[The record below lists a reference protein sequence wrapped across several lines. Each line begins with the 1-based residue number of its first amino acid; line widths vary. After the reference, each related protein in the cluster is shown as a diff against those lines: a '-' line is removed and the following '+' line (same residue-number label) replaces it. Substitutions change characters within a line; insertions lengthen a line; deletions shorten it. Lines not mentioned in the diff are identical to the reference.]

1 MTTEDSTDEDG
12 PGRKTD
18 THNSVHQS
26 AVASGDSGQSV
37 AEVDQVESDSRW
49 VDPDRIRSL
58 KYGFLI
64 LLGVVSTAYHLWF
77 TQQFPFEQDQH
88 KIAHLGFMLVG
99 AAVLAYK
106 PEPET
111 RRERLGNYA
120 TLFEGALSAVVAI
133 YLFTAFE
140 RVVYEQLGIYT
151 DLDLFMG
158 LLIILL
164 LLDVCRRVY
173 GPMLS
178 LVGVV
183 GLVYALYGPYFP
195 GILNHNGVT
204 AERLVQGLTVEFGSG
219 VFGVIVEVSGTFII
233 IFMILAG
240 LLEAYGALEYFVQI
254 GTLIGRRVRSGLAQM
269 TTVASMGMGSV
280 NGSAAANAAT
290 TGAFTIPLLK
300 RHGLDSDTAA
310 SFESVA
316 SSGGQIMPPIMGAAA
331 FIMAEITGTSYLRI
345 IVVGFLP
352 AMLFYGSVA
361 VGVHLTTI
369 REGLTSEVDEEDL
382 EDVDMVEQERTEAVH
397 SIFGRTTSAVSF
409 GQISVR
415 NLVVEGLALW
425 VPLAVLLYTL
435 VVLLYDPLYAGFLS
449 IMSVFP
455 AAFVQGIAFREGY
468 GVYDFLVDTLD
479 GLGRGL
485 ENAAPI
491 AVSLGV
497 MNIFVGVLNLTG
509 FTQVF
514 ASSLVDLS
522 GGVLALLLVFAMIA
536 ALLFGLGM
544 PTVAAYITAVLL
556 IAPALTEAGIELLAA
571 HFFVFYFAILSAL
584 TPPVA
589 IACLVA
595 ARVADGN
602 FWRTAKKSL
611 VLAAPLF
618 VLPYIFVVNDSLLFW
633 SFPTTPIAFVVVATG
648 MVGLATALVNYLSG
662 PLRIP
667 SRVGLLFAATA
678 AVFAPLAP
686 MTSVVQIAA
695 VLTTIALLVLEA
707 KYVPGGGS
715 GQPEGASVDD

>member
-1 MTTEDSTDEDG
+1 MTAKNTTGSWL
-12 PGRKTD
+12 
-18 THNSVHQS
+18 
-26 AVASGDSGQSV
+26 A
-37 AEVDQVESDSRW
+37 
-49 VDPDRIRSL
+49 PDRVRMI

-64 LLGVVSTAYHLWF
+64 ALGIASTAYHLWF
-77 TQQFPFEQDQH
+77 TQLFPFEQDQH

-99 AAVLAYK
+99 AAVLAFE

-120 TLFEGALSAVVAI
+120 TLLEAALSVVVAV
-133 YLFTAFE
+133 YLFTAFN
-140 RVVYEQLGIYT
+140 RIVYEQLGIYT
-151 DLDLFMG
+151 HLDLFMG

-183 GLVYALYGPYFP
+183 GLAYALFGPYFP
-195 GILNHNGVT
+195 GILNHNGVQ

-240 LLEAYGALEYFVQI
+240 LLEAYGALEYFVQV
-254 GTLIGRRVRSGLAQM
+254 GTLIGKRVRSGLAQM

-300 RHGLDSDTAA
+300 RHGLDRDTAA
-310 SFESVA
+310 AYEAVA

-331 FIMAEITGTSYLRI
+331 FIMAEITGMSYLKI

-352 AMLFYGSVA
+352 ALLFYGTVA
-361 VGVHLTTI
+361 IGVHLTTI
-369 REGLTSEVDEEDL
+369 KEGLTSEVNEEELTEVETVDEDRKNAL
-382 EDVDMVEQERTEAVH
+382 NR
-397 SIFGRTTSAVSF
+397 IFGRTTTAVSF

-415 NLVVEGLALW
+415 NLIVEGLALW
-425 VPLAVLLYTL
+425 VPLVVLLYAL
-435 VVLLYDPLYAGFLS
+435 VVLMYDPLYAGFLS
-449 IMSVFP
+449 IMSAFP
-455 AAFVQGIAFREGY
+455 AAFVQGIFFRDGY
-468 GVYDFLVDTLD
+468 GSRDFFVDTMD
-479 GLGRGL
+479 GLGRGM

-514 ASSLVDLS
+514 ASSLVELS
-522 GGVLALLLVFAMIA
+522 GGVLALLLMFAMVA

-556 IAPALTEAGIELLAA
+556 IAPALTEAGIDLLAA

-589 IACLVA
+589 IACLVT
-595 ARVADGN
+595 ARVAGGN
-602 FWRTAKKSL
+602 FWRTAGKSL
-611 VLAAPLF
+611 VLGAPLF
-618 VLPYIFVVNDSLLFW
+618 VLPYVFVVNDSLLFW
-633 SFPTTPIAFVVVATG
+633 SAPATPITFVVVG
-648 MVGLATALVNYLSG
+648 VALVATVTAIVNYFSG
-662 PLRIP
+662 QLRLP
-667 SRVGLLFAATA
+667 NRAGLLVAAGA
-678 AVFAPLAP
+678 AMFAPLVP
-686 MTSVVQIAA
+686 MTVAVQA
-695 VLTTIALLVLEA
+695 VATLTILALLYIEV
-707 KYVPGGGS
+707 KYGS
-715 GQPEGASVDD
+715 ESETGQPEQAAVDD

>member
-1 MTTEDSTDEDG
+1 MTTEDSDG
-12 PGRKTD
+12 G
-18 THNSVHQS
+18 
-26 AVASGDSGQSV
+26 GFG
-37 AEVDQVESDSRW
+37 
-49 VDPDRIRSL
+49 PDRVRII
-58 KYGFLI
+58 KYGVLI
-64 LLGVVSTAYHLWF
+64 TLGVISTAYHLWF

-88 KIAHLGFMLVG
+88 KIAHLGFMLVA
-99 AAVLAYK
+99 AAVLAYE
-106 PEPET
+106 PAPET

-120 TLFEGALSAVVAI
+120 TLFEAALSAVVTV

-140 RVVYEQLGIYT
+140 RIVYEQLGIYT

-178 LVGVV
+178 LVGVF
-183 GLVYALYGPYFP
+183 GLAYALYGPYFP
-195 GILNHNGVT
+195 GILNHNGVQ

-240 LLEAYGALEYFVQI
+240 LLEAYGALEYFVQV
-254 GTLIGRRVRSGLAQM
+254 GTLIGKRVRSGLAQM

-300 RHGLDSDTAA
+300 RHGLDRDTAA
-310 SFESVA
+310 AFESVA

-331 FIMAEITGTSYLRI
+331 FIMAEITGTSYLTI

-352 AMLFYGSVA
+352 ALLFYGTVA
-361 VGVHLTTI
+361 IGVHLTTI
-369 REGLTSEVDEEDL
+369 KEGLTSEIDEEEL
-382 EDVDMVEQERTEAVH
+382 TDVEMVEQDRTDALER
-397 SIFGRTTSAVSF
+397 IFGRTTTAVSF
-409 GQISVR
+409 GQISAR
-415 NLVVEGLALW
+415 NLIVEGLALW

-449 IMSVFP
+449 IISAFP
-455 AAFVQGIAFREGY
+455 AAFVQGYVFRDGY
-468 GVYDFLVDTLD
+468 AVYDFLVDTLD

-491 AVSLGV
+491 GVSLGV
-497 MNIFVGVLNLTG
+497 MNVFVGVLNLTG

-556 IAPALTEAGIELLAA
+556 IAPALTDAGVELLAA

-611 VLAAPLF
+611 ILGAPLF

-633 SFPTTPIAFVVVATG
+633 SAPTTPFTFVVVSVG
-648 MVGLATALVNYLSG
+648 LVGLATALVNYLSG

-667 SRVGLLFAATA
+667 SRAGLLVAAAA
-678 AVFAPLAP
+678 AVFAPLLP
-686 MTSVVQIAA
+686 MTGAVQTVAT
-695 VLTTIALLVLEA
+695 LTILGLLLFEL
-707 KYVPGGGS
+707 KYVPEGGAGH
-715 GQPEGASVDD
+715 PEQTSVDD

>member
-1 MTTEDSTDEDG
+1 MESSNDDG
-12 PGRKTD
+12 GRTR
-18 THNSVHQS
+18 
-26 AVASGDSGQSV
+26 
-37 AEVDQVESDSRW
+37 AETVRMV
-49 VDPDRIRSL
+49 
-58 KYGFLI
+58 KFGALI
-64 LLGVVSTAYHLWF
+64 LLGTLSTVYHLWF

-88 KIAHLGFMLVG
+88 KIAHLGLMMVG
-99 AAVLAYK
+99 AAILAYDSS
-106 PEPET
+106 PES

-120 TLFEGALSAVVAI
+120 TLFEGALSAIVAI
-133 YLFTAFE
+133 YLFTAYE
-140 RVVYEQLGIYT
+140 RIVYEQLGVYT

-164 LLDVCRRVY
+164 LLDLCRRVY

-178 LVGVV
+178 LVGIG
-183 GLVYALYGPYFP
+183 GLLYALYGPYFP
-195 GILNHNGVT
+195 GILNHNGVQV
-204 AERLVQGLTVEFGSG
+204 ERLVQGLTIEFGSG
-219 VFGVIVEVSGTFII
+219 VFGVIVEVSATFII

-240 LLEAYGALEYFVQI
+240 MLEAYGALEYFIQLGTII
-254 GTLIGRRVRSGLAQM
+254 GKRVRSGLAQM

-300 RHGLDSDTAA
+300 RHGLDKDTAA
-310 SFESVA
+310 AFESVA

-331 FIMAEITGTSYLRI
+331 FIMAEITATSYLTI

-352 AMLFYGSVA
+352 AVLFYGTVA

-369 REGLTSEVDEEDL
+369 KEGLTAEVDEDELD
-382 EDVDMVEQERTEAVH
+382 EVELAKQERDEALGRL
-397 SIFGRTTSAVSF
+397 FGRQTSSVSF
-409 GQISVR
+409 GQVSLR

-425 VPLAVLLYTL
+425 VPVAVLLYTL
-435 VVLLYDPLYAGFLS
+435 VVLLFDPLYAGFLS
-449 IMSVFP
+449 IMSALP
-455 AAFVQGIAFREGY
+455 AAFVQGVVFRDGY
-468 GVYDFLVDTLD
+468 GIYDFVVDTFD
-479 GLGRGL
+479 GFGRGL

-556 IAPALTEAGIELLAA
+556 IAPALTDAGIQLLAA

-595 ARVADGN
+595 AKVSGGN

-633 SFPTTPIAFVVVATG
+633 SVPETPVAFLVVGTGLVGFATT
-648 MVGLATALVNYLSG
+648 LVNYLAG

-667 SRVGLLFAATA
+667 SRIGLFVASTG
-678 AVFAPLAP
+678 AVFAPLLP
-686 MTSVVQIAA
+686 VTMVVQA
-695 VLTTIALLVLEA
+695 VAVPAVVGLLALEV
-707 KYVPGGGS
+707 KYVARPGA
-715 GQPEGASVDD
+715 EGVDQAA

>member
-1 MTTEDSTDEDG
+1 MTGEHTTGS
-12 PGRKTD
+12 
-18 THNSVHQS
+18 
-26 AVASGDSGQSV
+26 
-37 AEVDQVESDSRW
+37 W
-49 VDPDRIRSL
+49 VDPSRVRMA

-64 LLGVVSTAYHLWF
+64 ALGVASTVYHLWF
-77 TQQFPFEQDQH
+77 TQLFPFEQDQH

-99 AAVLAYK
+99 AAVLAYT

-111 RRERLGNYA
+111 RRERFGNYA
-120 TLFEGALSAVVAI
+120 TLFEAALSAVVAV
-133 YLFTAFE
+133 YLFTAFN
-140 RVVYEQLGIYT
+140 RIVYEQLGIYT

-178 LVGVV
+178 LVGVA

-195 GILNHNGVT
+195 GILNHNGVQ

-240 LLEAYGALEYFVQI
+240 LLEAYGALEYFVQV
-254 GTLIGRRVRSGLAQM
+254 GTLIGKRVRSGLAQM

-300 RHGLDSDTAA
+300 RHGLDRDTAA
-310 SFESVA
+310 AYEAVA

-331 FIMAEITGTSYLRI
+331 FIMAEITGTSYLKI

-352 AMLFYGSVA
+352 ALLFYGTVA
-361 VGVHLTTI
+361 IGVHLTTVK
-369 REGLTSEVDEEDL
+369 EGLTSEIDEEEL
-382 EDVDMVEQERTEAVH
+382 TDVETVDRDRKNALDR
-397 SIFGRTTSAVSF
+397 IFGRTTTAVSF

-415 NLVVEGLALW
+415 NLLVEGLALW
-425 VPLAVLLYTL
+425 VPLAVLLYAL

-449 IMSVFP
+449 IMSAFP
-455 AAFVQGIAFREGY
+455 AAFVQGIFFRDGY
-468 GVYDFLVDTLD
+468 GIRDFLVDTMD
-479 GLGRGL
+479 GLGRGM

-514 ASSLVDLS
+514 ASSLVELS
-522 GGVLALLLVFAMIA
+522 GGVLALLLMFAMVA

-556 IAPALTEAGIELLAA
+556 IAPALTEAGIDLLAA

-589 IACLVA
+589 IACLVT
-595 ARVADGN
+595 ARVAGGN
-602 FWRTAKKSL
+602 FWRTAGKSL
-611 VLAAPLF
+611 VLGGPLF
-618 VLPYIFVVNDSLLFW
+618 VLPYVFVVNDSLLFW
-633 SFPTTPIAFVVVATG
+633 SVPATPITFVVVG
-648 MVGLATALVNYLSG
+648 IGLVAVVTAIVNYFSG
-662 PLRIP
+662 QLRIP
-667 SRVGLLFAATA
+667 SRAGLLVAAGA
-678 AVFAPLAP
+678 AMFAPLVP
-686 MTSVVQIAA
+686 MTVAVQTVAT
-695 VLTTIALLVLEA
+695 LTIFALLYMEMR
-707 KYVPGGGS
+707 YDSGS
-715 GQPEGASVDD
+715 ETGQSEQASVDD

>member
-1 MTTEDSTDEDG
+1 MTGENP
-12 PGRKTD
+12 PG
-18 THNSVHQS
+18 SW
-26 AVASGDSGQSV
+26 VA
-37 AEVDQVESDSRW
+37 
-49 VDPDRIRSL
+49 PDRVRVI

-64 LLGVVSTAYHLWF
+64 ALGIASTAYHLWF
-77 TQQFPFEQDQH
+77 TQLFPFEQDQH

-99 AAVLAYK
+99 AAVLALE
-106 PEPET
+106 PEPKT
-111 RRERLGNYA
+111 HRERLGNYA
-120 TLFEGALSAVVAI
+120 TLLEAVLSAVVAV
-133 YLFTAFE
+133 YLFIAFN
-140 RVVYEQLGIYT
+140 RIVYEQLGIYT

-158 LLIILL
+158 LVLILL

-183 GLVYALYGPYFP
+183 GLAYALYGPYFP
-195 GILNHNGVT
+195 GILNHNGVQ

-240 LLEAYGALEYFVQI
+240 LLEAYGALEYFVQV
-254 GTLIGRRVRSGLAQM
+254 GTLIGKRVRSGLAQM

-300 RHGLDSDTAA
+300 RHGFDRDTAA
-310 SFESVA
+310 AYKAVA

-352 AMLFYGSVA
+352 ALLFYGTVA
-361 VGVHLTTI
+361 IGVHLTTI
-369 REGLTSEVDEEDL
+369 KEGLTSEINEDELTDVETVDKDRKNAL
-382 EDVDMVEQERTEAVH
+382 NG
-397 SIFGRTTSAVSF
+397 IFGRTTTAVSF

-415 NLVVEGLALW
+415 NLIVEGLALW
-425 VPLAVLLYTL
+425 VPLAVLLYAL
-435 VVLLYDPLYAGFLS
+435 VILLYDPLYAGFLS
-449 IMSVFP
+449 IMSAFP
-455 AAFVQGIAFREGY
+455 AAFVQGIFFRDGY
-468 GVYDFLVDTLD
+468 GIRDFFVDTMD
-479 GLGRGL
+479 GLGRGM

-514 ASSLVDLS
+514 ASSLVELS
-522 GGVLALLLVFAMIA
+522 GGVLALLLMFAMVA

-556 IAPALTEAGIELLAA
+556 IAPALTEAGIDLLAA

-589 IACLVA
+589 IACLVT
-595 ARVADGN
+595 ARVAGGN
-602 FWRTAKKSL
+602 FWRTAGKSL
-611 VLAAPLF
+611 VLGAPLF

-633 SFPTTPIAFVVVATG
+633 SVPATPITFVVVGTG
-648 MVGLATALVNYLSG
+648 LVAAVTAIVNYFSG
-662 PLRIP
+662 RLRLP
-667 SRVGLLFAATA
+667 SRAGLLVAAGA
-678 AVFAPLAP
+678 AMFAPLAP
-686 MTSVVQIAA
+686 IPVAVQTLAT
-695 VLTTIALLVLEA
+695 LTIVALLYIEV
-707 KYVPGGGS
+707 KYDSGS
-715 GQPEGASVDD
+715 ETGQPEQAAVDD

>member
-1 MTTEDSTDEDG
+1 MTTEDSDG
-12 PGRKTD
+12 GRF
-18 THNSVHQS
+18 
-26 AVASGDSGQSV
+26 G
-37 AEVDQVESDSRW
+37 
-49 VDPDRIRSL
+49 PDRVRII
-58 KYGFLI
+58 KYGVLI
-64 LLGVVSTAYHLWF
+64 TLGVVSTAYHLWF

-88 KIAHLGFMLVG
+88 KIAHLGFMLVA
-99 AAVLAYK
+99 AAVLAYE
-106 PEPET
+106 PAPET

-120 TLFEGALSAVVAI
+120 TLFEAALSAVVTV

-140 RVVYEQLGIYT
+140 RIVYEQLGIYT

-183 GLVYALYGPYFP
+183 GLAYALYGPYFP
-195 GILNHNGVT
+195 GILNHNGVQ

-240 LLEAYGALEYFVQI
+240 LLEAYGALEYFVQV
-254 GTLIGRRVRSGLAQM
+254 GTLIGKRVRSGLAQM

-300 RHGLDSDTAA
+300 RHGLDRDTAA
-310 SFESVA
+310 AFESVA

-331 FIMAEITGTSYLRI
+331 FIMAEITGTSYLTI

-352 AMLFYGSVA
+352 ALLFYGTVA
-361 VGVHLTTI
+361 IGVHLTTI
-369 REGLTSEVDEEDL
+369 KEGLTSEIDEEELTDVEMVKQDRTDAL
-382 EDVDMVEQERTEAVH
+382 ER
-397 SIFGRTTSAVSF
+397 IFGRTTTAVSF

-415 NLVVEGLALW
+415 NLIVEGLALW

-449 IMSVFP
+449 IISAFP
-455 AAFVQGIAFREGY
+455 AAFVQGYVFRDGY

-491 AVSLGV
+491 GVSLGV
-497 MNIFVGVLNLTG
+497 MNVFVGVLNLTG

-556 IAPALTEAGIELLAA
+556 IAPALTDAGIELLAA

-611 VLAAPLF
+611 VLGAPLF

-633 SFPTTPIAFVVVATG
+633 SAPTTPLTFVVIGVG
-648 MVGLATALVNYLSG
+648 LVGLATALVNYLSG

-667 SRVGLLFAATA
+667 SRAGLLVAAAA
-678 AVFAPLAP
+678 AVFAPLLP
-686 MTSVVQIAA
+686 MTGAVQTVATLAI
-695 VLTTIALLVLEA
+695 LGLLLFEL
-707 KYVPGGGS
+707 KYVPEGDAGH
-715 GQPEGASVDD
+715 PEQTSVDD

>member
-1 MTTEDSTDEDG
+1 MASEDSDG
-12 PGRKTD
+12 GRF
-18 THNSVHQS
+18 
-26 AVASGDSGQSV
+26 G
-37 AEVDQVESDSRW
+37 
-49 VDPDRIRSL
+49 PDRVRVV
-58 KYGFLI
+58 KYGLLI

-99 AAVLAYK
+99 AAVLAYE

-120 TLFEGALSAVVAI
+120 TLFEAALSAVVAV

-140 RVVYEQLGIYT
+140 RIVYEQLGIYT
-151 DLDLFMG
+151 DLDIFVG
-158 LLIILL
+158 LLMILL

-195 GILNHNGVT
+195 GILDHNGVQ

-219 VFGVIVEVSGTFII
+219 VFGVIVEVSATFIV

-240 LLEAYGALEYFVQI
+240 LLEAYGALEYFVQV
-254 GTLIGRRVRSGLAQM
+254 GTLIGKRVRSGLAQM
-269 TTVASMGMGSV
+269 TTVASMGIGSV

-300 RHGLDSDTAA
+300 RHGLDRDTAA
-310 SFESVA
+310 AFESVA

-331 FIMAEITGTSYLRI
+331 FIMAEITGTSYLTI

-352 AMLFYGSVA
+352 ALLFYGTVA

-369 REGLTSEVDEEDL
+369 KEGLTSRIDEEEL
-382 EDVDMVEQERTEAVH
+382 TDVEMVEQDRTDALER
-397 SIFGRTTSAVSF
+397 IFGRTTTAVSF

-415 NLVVEGLALW
+415 NLIVEGLALW

-449 IMSVFP
+449 IVSAFP
-455 AAFVQGIAFREGY
+455 AALVQGLVFRDGY

-491 AVSLGV
+491 GVSLGV
-497 MNIFVGVLNLTG
+497 MNVFVGVLNLTG

-556 IAPALTEAGIELLAA
+556 IAPALTDAGIQLLAA

-595 ARVADGN
+595 ARVANGS

-611 VLAAPLF
+611 VLGAPLF

-633 SFPTTPIAFVVVATG
+633 SVPETPLTFVVVG
-648 MVGLATALVNYLSG
+648 VGLIGLATSLVNYLSG
-662 PLRIP
+662 PLRLP
-667 SRVGLLFAATA
+667 SRAGLLAAAAA
-678 AVFAPLAP
+678 AVFAPLFP
-686 MTSVVQIAA
+686 MTAA
-695 VLTTIALLVLEA
+695 VQAVATLAVLALLLLEA
-707 KYVPGGGS
+707 KYVPGGGA
-715 GQPEGASVDD
+715 GQPEQASVDD

>member
-1 MTTEDSTDEDG
+1 MTTEDSDG
-12 PGRKTD
+12 NRFGP
-18 THNSVHQS
+18 
-26 AVASGDSGQSV
+26 
-37 AEVDQVESDSRW
+37 DQV
-49 VDPDRIRSL
+49 RII

-64 LLGVVSTAYHLWF
+64 TLGVVSTAYHLWF

-88 KIAHLGFMLVG
+88 KIVHLGFMLVG
-99 AAVLAYK
+99 AAVLAYEA
-106 PEPET
+106 EPET

-120 TLFEGALSAVVAI
+120 TLFEAALSAVVAV

-140 RVVYEQLGIYT
+140 RIVYEQLGIYS
-151 DLDLFMG
+151 DLDIFMG

-183 GLVYALYGPYFP
+183 GLAYALYGQYFP
-195 GILNHNGVT
+195 GILNHNGVQ

-240 LLEAYGALEYFVQI
+240 LLEAYGALEYFVQV

-269 TTVASMGMGSV
+269 TTIASMGMGSV

-290 TGAFTIPLLK
+290 TGSFTIPLLK
-300 RHGLDSDTAA
+300 RHGLDRDTAA
-310 SFESVA
+310 AFESVA

-345 IVVGFLP
+345 IIVGFLP
-352 AMLFYGSVA
+352 ALLFYGTVA

-369 REGLTSEVDEEDL
+369 KQGLTSEIDEEELTDVEKGEQDRTDAL
-382 EDVDMVEQERTEAVH
+382 E
-397 SIFGRTTSAVSF
+397 SIFGRTTTAVSF

-415 NLVVEGLALW
+415 NLIVEGLALW

-449 IMSVFP
+449 IMSAFP
-455 AAFVQGIAFREGY
+455 AAFVQGIGFRDGY

-595 ARVADGN
+595 ARVANGN

-611 VLAAPLF
+611 ILGAPLF

-633 SFPTTPIAFVVVATG
+633 SVQTTPLTFVVVG
-648 MVGLATALVNYLSG
+648 VGLIGLTTSLVNYLSG
-662 PLRIP
+662 SLRIS
-667 SRVGLLFAATA
+667 SRAGLLVAAAA
-678 AVFAPLAP
+678 AVFAPLLP
-686 MTSVVQIAA
+686 MTIAVQ
-695 VLTTIALLVLEA
+695 TTATLATLALLLLEL
-707 KYVPGGGS
+707 KYIPGGGA
-715 GQPEGASVDD
+715 GQPEQAPDD